1 MRSKMLAIGAAVSGV
16 VGSVLATLVAHAQMT
31 TTTLASSIDSV
42 NGTTYDYFL
51 VLLAKYW
58 PFVVGFGVLLI
69 AWGFGR
75 RILQHFA

>member
-1 MRSKMLAIGAAVSGV
+1 MKTKLIAVAGVCATLAFPFLG
-16 VGSVLATLVAHAQMT
+16 LVAHAQMST
-31 TTTLASSIDSV
+31 STLGSAIDTV
-42 NGTTYDYFL
+42 NGTTYDFFT

-75 RILQHFA
+75 RILAHFS